1 MENERLSF
9 WAKNRVVFKAIIIG
23 ILTLL
28 LLIPTAMIRQLIVE
42 REGRQ
47 EEASIEISSKWSGKQ
62 TLTGPI
68 LSIPYTESFKDQAG
82 NVKTIIKY
90 AHVLPEKLSIT
101 GELFPEKRN
110 RSIFEIVV
118 YNSKLTYSGFF
129 NPINADILNIP
140 KANFL
145 PERAFISFGISDL
158 RGIED
163 QINFKWNSNSIN
175 FNPGLETAD
184 VISSGIN
191 TKVHID
197 LSDSGKKQYNFSFD
211 LNLKGSQTLY
221 FVPVGKIT
229 EVNVQSKWNSPS
241 FDGAFLPDTRTIDD
255 NGFKASWKVLN
266 MNRNYPQHWTESSF
280 KIDESA
286 FGINL
291 LMPMD
296 GYQKASR
303 SVKYALLL
311 IALTFMI
318 FFFIEIMNN
327 KLLHPF
333 QYILVGL
340 ALCIFYSLLLS
351 FSEHLNFNLA
361 YILSAVLTIGLIYL
375 YTLSI
380 LSDKKLSFLIGGVL
394 FVLYGFIFTIIQ
406 LEDYALLMGTI
417 GLFIALALVMYYSRK
432 IDWYHTAVRGKQ

>member
-1 MENERLSF
+1 MENEKLSF
-9 WAKNRVVFKAIIIG
+9 WARNRVVFKAIIIG

-47 EEASIEISSKWSGKQ
+47 EEASNEISSKWSGKQ
-62 TLTGPI
+62 TLTGPV
-68 LSIPYTESFKDQAG
+68 LSIPYYEKYKDDAG
-82 NVKTIIKY
+82 NVKTVIKY
-90 AHVLPEKLSIT
+90 AHILPENLSIT
-101 GELFPEKRN
+101 GELFPEKRY

-118 YNSKLTYSGFF
+118 YNAKLKYSGHF
-129 NPINADILNIP
+129 NTISSETVNVP
-140 KANFL
+140 KENFL
-145 PERAFISFGISDL
+145 PDKALISFGISDL
-158 RGIED
+158 RGIKD
-163 QINFKWNSNSIN
+163 QISLKWNNSSMN
-175 FNPGLETAD
+175 FNPGVETVD
-184 VISSGIN
+184 VVQSGIN
-191 TKVHID
+191 TKVKID
-197 LSDSGKKQYNFSFD
+197 LSDSLNKQYNFSFD

-229 EVNVQSKWNSPS
+229 EVSIHSKWKSPG
-241 FDGAFLPDTRTIDD
+241 FDGAFLPDSRTIDD

-266 MNRNYPQHWTESSF
+266 MNRNYPQYWTESTY
-280 KIDESA
+280 KIDDSA

-303 SVKYALLL
+303 SVKYAILL

-351 FSEHLNFNLA
+351 FSEHMSFNLA
-361 YILSAVLTIGLIYL
+361 YIISSVLTMGLIYL
-375 YTLSI
+375 YTRSI
-380 LSDKKLSFLIGGVL
+380 LNDKKLSLLIGSVL
-394 FVLYGFIFTIIQ
+394 FILYAFIFTIIQ
-406 LEDYALLMGTI
+406 LEDYALLMGSI
-417 GLFIALALVMYYSRK
+417 GLFVALAMIMYYSRK
-432 IDWYHTAVRGKQ
+432 IDWYHTGIKKT